1 MLRNVARPVRRGVVA
16 KVPIGNSV
24 ATYPTNPVYDVPC
37 TRNTGLPKG
46 GDPQGHGV
54 AGVLS
59 DGENPLQG
67 EGRQVDECLEE
78 QWGGAR
84 DAAVEPE

>member
-1 MLRNVARPVRRGVVA
+1 MKGNLSGYTVANSGKGIRGAPKLV
-16 KVPIGNSV
+16 SD
-24 ATYPTNPVYDVPC
+24 VYGVQ
-37 TRNTGLPKG
+37 NMGWPKG

-54 AGVLS
+54 VVVLR
-59 DGENPLQG
+59 DGESPLQG